1 MIIYLEIVEA
11 KCCGLNKNTKRNILL
26 REEIANLNDDKDN
39 IIDENIEL
47 SSGYLFKED
56 EEEEENDEKING
68 NEMELDNNQKKEQK
82 EINEK
87 NI

>member
-68 NEMELDNNQKKEQK
+68 NETELDNIQKNEIK
-82 EINEK
+82 EIKEK